1 MKIAAHEIGFDFDGV
16 IADTAGAFLRLAC
29 EEYEYC
35 SFTLDDITRFE
46 VSECLT
52 MPDQYINAIFHAL
65 NEDCLGAGIEP
76 MPGAVEALSQIARLS
91 SAPSLVHVIT
101 ARRSRA
107 PVAAWLAHHFPA
119 DVLPMI
125 HLTAMGEHG
134 DKLRYIKEYGLKFF
148 VDDRAETCL
157 SLAEAGISP
166 LVFSQ
171 PWNRR
176 RHGLPTM
183 ANWRQIERFVLGLIV

>member
-1 MKIAAHEIGFDFDGV
+1 MIMKIAADEIGFDFDGV

-35 SFTLDDITRFE
+35 SFTLEDVTHFE

-52 MPDQYINAIFHAL
+52 IPDEYISAILKVL
-65 NEDCLGAGIEP
+65 NEDCLGASLEP
-76 MPGAVEALSQIARLS
+76 MPGAVEVLSAIARQMPAHS
-91 SAPSLVHVIT
+91 PVRVIT
-101 ARRSRA
+101 ARRLHD

-119 DVLPMI
+119 DALEMI
-125 HLTAMGEHG
+125 HLTAMGEHD
-134 DKLRYIKEYGLKFF
+134 DKLRHIKEYGLKFF

-157 SLAEAGISP
+157 GLAEGGISP

-176 RHGLPTM
+176 RHGLPTVTS
-183 ANWRQIERFVLGLIV
+183 WREIASLLL

>member
-29 EEYEYC
+29 EDYAYC
-35 SFTLDDITRFE
+35 SFTLEDITRFE
-46 VSECLT
+46 VGECLS
-52 MPDQYINAIFHAL
+52 MPDPYINAIFHAL
-65 NEDCLGAGIEP
+65 NEDCLGIEP
-76 MPGAVEALSQIARLS
+76 MPGAVEALSKIARLS
-91 SAPSLVHVIT
+91 PTPSPVRVIT

-107 PVAAWLAHHFPA
+107 PVAAWLARHFSA
-119 DVLPMI
+119 DALSMI
-125 HLTAMGEHG
+125 HLTAMGEHN
-134 DKLRYIKEYGLKFF
+134 DKLRHIKEYGLKFF

-157 SLAEAGISP
+157 SLAAAGISP

-176 RHGLPTM
+176 RHGLPTVTS
-183 ANWRQIERFVLGLIV
+183 WRQIERLII

>member
-1 MKIAAHEIGFDFDGV
+1 MKIVAHEIGFDFDGV

-35 SFTLDDITRFE
+35 SFTLEDITHFE
-46 VSECLT
+46 VGECLT
-52 MPDQYINAIFHAL
+52 IADEHINAIFQRL
-65 NEDCLGAGIEP
+65 NGDCLGAGIEP
-76 MPGAVEALSQIARLS
+76 MPGAVEVI
-91 SAPSLVHVIT
+91 SAIVRQAPTQNSLQVIT
-101 ARRSRA
+101 ARRLPE
-107 PVAAWLAHHFPA
+107 PVAAWLAHYFPA

-125 HLTAMGEHG
+125 HLTAMGEHD
-134 DKLRYIKEYGLKFF
+134 DKLRHIKEYGLKFF

-171 PWNRR
+171 PWNRH
-176 RHGLPTM
+176 RHGLPTV
-183 ANWRQIERFVLGLIV
+183 ASWRQIERLLL

>member
-1 MKIAAHEIGFDFDGV
+1 MKIAADEIGFDFDGV

-35 SFTLDDITRFE
+35 AFTLEDVTHFE

-52 MPDQYINAIFHAL
+52 IPDQYISAILKAL
-65 NEDCLGAGIEP
+65 NEDCLGVGLEP
-76 MPGAVEALSQIARLS
+76 MPGAVEVLSAIARQMPARS
-91 SAPSLVHVIT
+91 RVRVIT
-101 ARRSRA
+101 ARRLHQ

-119 DVLPMI
+119 DALPMI
-125 HLTAMGEHG
+125 HLTAMGEHD
-134 DKLRYIKEYGLKFF
+134 DKLRHIKEYGLKFF

-157 SLAEAGISP
+157 GLAEAGISP

-176 RHGLPTM
+176 RHELPTV
-183 ANWRQIERFVLGLIV
+183 ASWRDIERLIIHP

>member
-35 SFTLDDITRFE
+35 SFTLEDITQFE
-46 VSECLT
+46 VGECLT
-52 MPDQYINAIFHAL
+52 IADEHINAIFHRL
-65 NEDCLGAGIEP
+65 NGDCLGVGLEP
-76 MPGAVEALSQIARLS
+76 MPGVVEVISAIARRTP
-91 SAPSLVHVIT
+91 APNSLRVIT
-101 ARRSRA
+101 ARRLRE

-125 HLTAMGEHG
+125 HLTAMGEHD

-148 VDDRAETCL
+148 IDDRAETCL

-176 RHGLPTM
+176 RHGLPTVT
-183 ANWRQIERFVLGLIV
+183 NWRQIERLIINP